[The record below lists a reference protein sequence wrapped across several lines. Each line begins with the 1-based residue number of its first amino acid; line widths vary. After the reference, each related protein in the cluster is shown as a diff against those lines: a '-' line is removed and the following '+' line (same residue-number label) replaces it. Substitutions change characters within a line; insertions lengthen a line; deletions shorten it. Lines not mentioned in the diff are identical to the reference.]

1 MIGLQRL
8 GLKCYLRQE
17 YYLHKIELIMVHVTN
32 DQNKNVKMY
41 IILSNQNV
49 KMYIFLLNQNVK
61 MYII

>member
-49 KMYIFLLNQNVK
+49 KI
-61 MYII
+61 YIIL